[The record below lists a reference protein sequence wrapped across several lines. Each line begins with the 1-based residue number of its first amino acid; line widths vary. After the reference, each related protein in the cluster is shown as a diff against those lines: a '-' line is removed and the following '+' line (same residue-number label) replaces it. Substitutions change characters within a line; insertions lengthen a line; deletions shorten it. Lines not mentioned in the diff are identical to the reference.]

1 MRIIIFICGV
11 PVTVTLT
18 RINEREVPVY
28 IRGRLERSHSYMQKK
43 RAINV
48 NWYFLKLDSADG
60 NILYFKGELPI
71 EDNRGN
77 EDIMAHN

>member
-18 RINEREVPVY
+18 HINETEVPAY
-28 IRGRLERSHSYMQKK
+28 IRGRLERSPSYMQKK

-48 NWYFLKLDSADG
+48 NWYFLKLVSADG
-60 NILYFKGELPI
+60 NTLFFKGELPI

>member
-11 PVTVTLT
+11 PVTVTLA
-18 RINEREVPVY
+18 RINETDVPNY
-28 IRGRLERSHSYMQKK
+28 IRGRLECHRSYMQKK

-48 NWYFLKLDSADG
+48 TWYFLKLVSANG
-60 NILYFKGELPI
+60 NITYFKGELPI

-77 EDIMAHN
+77 DNIMAYN